1 MFIYN
6 KKIFKGHITS
16 MSILM
21 SFFSHFLLK
30 LHYFRVYFY
39 YFSHFQILFS
49 LFLHL
54 VFGKHKL
61 GNSTYWENQIYQKN
75 FELS

>member
-1 MFIYN
+1 MNNYKRSLMFTMFIYN

-30 LHYFRVYFY
+30 IHHFGVYFY

-49 LFLHL
+49 LLLH
-54 VFGKHKL
+54 
-61 GNSTYWENQIYQKN
+61 
-75 FELS
+75 